1 MMSLSRCFVASVLTL
16 SLCASALAQTP
27 DEKAKARDVIWA
39 KEKGIYENRAKGN
52 LQFYVDNTSDHYVGW
67 PPGAAK
73 PLPLTGLKEDA
84 KRMVG
89 LTKEKLT
96 MELTDFAMS
105 GTTGVIYYTTKR
117 SMKPDGKPV
126 DETFEVV
133 HVWNKEGAE
142 WKLVGAMARAQ
153 PQR

>member
-1 MMSLSRCFVASVLTL
+1 MSLSRCFVASVLTL
-16 SLCASALAQTP
+16 SLCASALAQTA